1 MFIVM
6 FNKGTATA
14 LAVVDTRQPSVR
26 ILESFWNHMTMPS
39 YGSHLLVTYIL

>member
-26 ILESFWNHMTMPS
+26 MCGSFLE
-39 YGSHLLVTYIL
+39 

>member
-14 LAVVDTRQPSVR
+14 LAVADTRQPSVR
-26 ILESFWNHMTMPS
+26 TLYCVYRKYTEFFL
-39 YGSHLLVTYIL
+39 YFDL

>member
-14 LAVVDTRQPSVR
+14 IAVVDTRQPSVR
-26 ILESFWNHMTMPS
+26 TSLPS
-39 YGSHLLVTYIL
+39 LIP